1 VDNFGKGTFLGNL
14 SALALGKLG
23 GDMAA
28 FGLFVVISR
37 YFGEDGVG
45 QYSFAMAATG
55 FFMVTADFGLEFLS
69 TREMSKLAHEE
80 LASYTSRILAI
91 RIYQSLISLL
101 LLAALSVVLPFSNDY
116 LMIIL
121 VIGIYQIL
129 YKGLDGILAVFIAR
143 EDMTTAAV
151 LSASLR
157 ILACLTS
164 ALLILLGTKLSWSLS
179 VFPLF
184 ATLQLWL
191 AYRIVGKKI
200 GRIKPRATLFEI
212 KAIVKAALPFATSE
226 FLRQLSTRSDVIIL
240 GLIIGAGAAGIYN
253 AAFRIIF
260 MLSLLSYLGGLA
272 IYPRISRIFD
282 DDQEAFKNLYSTY
295 LGIAI
300 LVGTPA
306 SIGLTII
313 ASELI
318 NLIFGAAMASSSL
331 VLQVL
336 SALVL
341 LTTLKFI
348 LQMFMMAA
356 DIQTLMVRSQWFS
369 TLFGLITLFLV
380 VPAYGV
386 VGAALS
392 VIFAELIL
400 VAFYGKYLKSLVGI
414 PRVFKR
420 LLMAVLGSVIA
431 VSIIQFLQVDSMIFI
446 IPLAIIIYV
455 PVILCSSEIRNTELK
470 MLLGTFTD
478 PEEQVDI

>member
-1 VDNFGKGTFLGNL
+1 MGAL
-14 SALALGKLG
+14 SMGKLTA
-23 GDMAA
+23 DIAA

-37 YFGEDGVG
+37 YFGDEGVG
-45 QYSFAMAATG
+45 QYSFAMAVTG
-55 FFMVTADFGLEFLS
+55 FLMVTADFGLEFLS
-69 TREMSKLAHEE
+69 TRELSKLATRD
-80 LASYTSRILAI
+80 LAPYMNRILAA
-91 RIYQSLISLL
+91 RIYQSIISLGL
-101 LLAALSVVLPFSNDY
+101 LIVLCAILPFSSDY
-116 LMIIL
+116 LMIVF
-121 VIGIYQIL
+121 VIGVYQIW
-129 YKGLDGILAVFIAR
+129 YKGLDGIVAVFIAR
-143 EDMTTAAV
+143 EEMTTAAV

-157 ILACLTS
+157 ILACLSS
-164 ALLILLGTKLSWSLS
+164 AVLILLGAKLSWSLS

-200 GRIKPRATLFEI
+200 GRVKPQATLLEI
-212 KAIVKAALPFATSE
+212 KTIMKAALPFATSE

-282 DDQEAFKNLYSTY
+282 DDQEAFKNLYSIY
-295 LGIAI
+295 LGVAI
-300 LVGTPA
+300 LVVTPA

-348 LQMFMMAA
+348 LQIFMMAA

-386 VGAALS
+386 VGAALC

-400 VAFYGKYLKSLVGI
+400 VVFYGKYLKSLVGI

-431 VSIIQFLQVDSMIFI
+431 VSIIKFLQVDSMIFI
-446 IPLAIIIYV
+446 IPLAIIIYI
-455 PVILCSSEIRNTELK
+455 PVILCSAEIRNTELK
-470 MLLGTFTD
+470 ILLGTFTD
-478 PEEQVDI
+478 PAEQVDI